1 MKVGILINAIATDGA
16 ICHTDLCRQFAEMGH
31 SGRIY
36 AKGFQGIDDSIPK
49 TEIKLDQLKNPEW
62 WRGEALDIAIFYSVG
77 RFEPAILK
85 LAREAGASV
94 VMECDSDGYFSVRQ
108 DPLRFLRVTMWHP
121 SYSYP
126 KKAKILKAWLHSWL
140 IEGKEQDKAVFDS
153 FELADYLKIESE
165 EPARILREFLARRGR
180 SDLAKKIVVIPFAV
194 RRSFTEGPVKGDR
207 QDLVIAAGRLGA
219 QQKDPFLLE
228 EALRRY
234 FDTPDPVPV
243 ELHIRGD
250 APNLER
256 LAENNKKLQLFKNT
270 PPKVLCGRLAD
281 AQVLLSTSRFES
293 TPVQGLEALCQGCTL
308 VASDRVPGYKSLIG
322 DGVFGETFSGSSAVD
337 CVRALQQEIDRRR
350 KGLRDSEKIAAEWR
364 GRCSLETVSARL
376 LSLRTR
382 DQGGVSSRS

>member
-36 AKGFQGIDDSIPK
+36 ARGFQGIDDSIPK
-49 TEIKLDQLKNPEW
+49 TEIKIDQLKTPEW

-121 SYSYP
+121 RYSYQT
-126 KKAKILKAWLHSWL
+126 KAKILKAWLHSWL

-165 EPARILREFLARRGR
+165 EPARILREFLGRRGR
-180 SDLAKKIVVIPFAV
+180 SNLAKKIVVIPFAV
-194 RRSFTEGPVKGDR
+194 RRSFTEGPINFDR
-207 QDLVIAAGRLGA
+207 QDLIIAAGRLGA

-228 EALRRY
+228 EALQRY
-234 FDTPDPVPV
+234 LETPDPVPV

-256 LAENNKKLQLFKNT
+256 LAEGNKKLQLFKNT
-270 PPKVLCGRLAD
+270 PPKVLCGRLAN
-281 AQVLLSTSRFES
+281 AQVLLSASRFES

-322 DGVFGETFSGSSAVD
+322 DGAFGETFRGDSAVD

-350 KGLRDSEKIAAEWR
+350 RGLRDSEKIAAEWR
-364 GRCSLETVSARL
+364 SRCSLETVSARL
-376 LSLRTR
+376 LSLKARN
-382 DQGGVSSRS
+382 QGEVSSPS

>member
-1 MKVGILINAIATDGA
+1 MKVGILINAVATDGA

-36 AKGFQGIDDSIPK
+36 ARGFQGIDDSIPK
-49 TEIKLDQLKNPEW
+49 TEIKIDQLKTPDW

-108 DPLRFLRVTMWHP
+108 DPLRFLTVTMWHP
-121 SYSYP
+121 SHSYGT
-126 KKAKILKAWLHSWL
+126 KAKILKAWLHSWL

-153 FELADYLKIESE
+153 FEIADYLKIESE

-180 SDLAKKIVVIPFAV
+180 SNLAKKIVVIPFAV
-194 RRSFTEGPVKGDR
+194 RRSFTEGPVKVDR
-207 QDLVIAAGRLGA
+207 QDLIIAAGRLGA

-234 FDTPDPVPV
+234 LETADPVPV

-256 LAENNKKLQLFKNT
+256 LAERNKKLQLFKNT
-270 PPKVLCGRLAD
+270 PPKVLCGRLAN
-281 AQVLLSTSRFES
+281 AQVLLSASRFES

-322 DGVFGETFSGSSAVD
+322 DGAFGESFSGDSAAD

-350 KGLRDSEKIAAEWR
+350 RGLRDSEKIAAEWR

-376 LSLRTR
+376 LSLRAR
-382 DQGGVSSRS
+382 GQGEVTSPS

>member
-49 TEIKLDQLKNPEW
+49 TEIKIDELKNPEW

-94 VMECDSDGYFSVRQ
+94 IMECDSDGYFSVRQ
-108 DPLRFLRVTMWHP
+108 DPLRFLTVTMWHP
-121 SYSYP
+121 SYSYQT
-126 KKAKILKAWLHSWL
+126 KAKILKAWLHSWL
-140 IEGKEQDKAVFDS
+140 IEGKAQDKAVFDS

-165 EPARILREFLARRGR
+165 EPARILRDFLAKRDR
-180 SDLAKKIVVIPFAV
+180 SNLAKKIVVIPFAV
-194 RRSFTEGPVKGDR
+194 RRSFTEGPIKVDR
-207 QDLVIAAGRLGA
+207 QDLIIAAGRLGA

-234 FDTPDPVPV
+234 LDTPDPVPV
-243 ELHIRGD
+243 ELHVRGE

-293 TPVQGLEALCQGCTL
+293 TPIQGLEALCQGCTL
-308 VASDRVPGYKSLIG
+308 VASDRVPGYKSLIAG
-322 DGVFGETFSGSSAVD
+322 GAFGETFSGSSAAD

-364 GRCSLETVSARL
+364 SRCSLETVSARL
-376 LSLRTR
+376 LSLSTR
-382 DQGGVSSRS
+382 DQGGASKSH

>member
-1 MKVGILINAIATDGA
+1 M
-16 ICHTDLCRQFAEMGH
+16 
-31 SGRIY
+31 
-36 AKGFQGIDDSIPK
+36 
-49 TEIKLDQLKNPEW
+49 
-62 WRGEALDIAIFYSVG
+62 
-77 RFEPAILK
+77 K

-108 DPLRFLRVTMWHP
+108 DPLRFLTVTMWHP
-121 SYSYP
+121 SHSYGT
-126 KKAKILKAWLHSWL
+126 KAKILKAWLHSWL
-140 IEGKEQDKAVFDS
+140 IEGKGQDKAVFDS
-153 FELADYLKIESE
+153 FEIADYLKIESE

-180 SDLAKKIVVIPFAV
+180 ANLAKKIVVIPFAV
-194 RRSFTEGPVKGDR
+194 RRSFTEGPVKVDR
-207 QDLVIAAGRLGA
+207 QDLIIAAGRLGA

-234 FDTPDPVPV
+234 LETPDPMPV

-256 LAENNKKLQLFKNT
+256 FAEGNKKLQLFKNT
-270 PPKVLCGRLAD
+270 PPKVLCGRLAN

-308 VASDRVPGYKSLIG
+308 VASDRVPGYKSLIA
-322 DGVFGETFSGSSAVD
+322 DGAFGETFSGGSAVD

-364 GRCSLETVSARL
+364 GRCSLQTVSARL
-376 LSLRTR
+376 LSLRAR
-382 DQGGVSSRS
+382 DQDRGFRP